1 MKAQSSP
8 APRRRATSGPAPRS
22 PAAVP
27 VTRRMPRLE
36 REAQLLAQAATFFSE
51 HGLSAQ
57 TRALAQACGV
67 SQRLLYSFFPSK
79 SALLEEVYRRH
90 IAGAFQEQ
98 WLAGLQDRTQ
108 PIEQRLI
115 DFYSAYYEQVT
126 TRGWLRLFLFAS
138 LAEVAMASDYI
149 ASVLSRALS
158 LIIREAAHAQ
168 GLRAPRSPAAAHEIA
183 WVLHGAVSHLAIRR
197 HVYGNAN
204 PIAARKAIALQ
215 VKIFLGGLS
224 HVLPAVKA
232 QASARS
238 PALRAANRKG
248 A

>member
-1 MKAQSSP
+1 MKDLPAR
-8 APRRRATSGPAPRS
+8 APRRRASSVRNDPPSAPVRS
-22 PAAVP
+22 SP
-27 VTRRMPRLE
+27 VVRRLPRQE
-36 REAQLLAQAATFFSE
+36 REAQLLAQAARFFSE

-90 IAGAFQEQ
+90 IAGAFQDE
-98 WLAGLQDRTQ
+98 WLAGLQDRSR
-108 PIEQRLI
+108 PMEQRLI
-115 DFYSAYYEQVT
+115 DFYEVYYEQVT

-138 LAEVAMASDYI
+138 LADVAMASDYI
-149 ASVLSRALS
+149 ASVLERALS
-158 LIIREAAHAQ
+158 VIIREAAHEQ
-168 GLRAPRSPAAAHEIA
+168 GLRVPRTRAVVHEIA

-197 HVYGNAN
+197 HVYANAN

-224 HVLPAVKA
+224 QVLEAEVRPA
-232 QASARS
+232 R
-238 PALRAANRKG
+238 
-248 A
+248 